1 MPKGVKA
8 FVNIFVESKELDS
21 VTEALLKLPEV
32 ADVYEVTGEYDL
44 IALVTTDTISS
55 FRDFLK
61 NKILRI
67 NGIRSTVTAVVIYT
81 HKREG
86 KLISE

>member
-1 MPKGVKA
+1 MPKNVKA
-8 FVNIFVESKELDS
+8 FLNIFVESKELDR
-21 VTEALLKLPEV
+21 VTEALVKLPEV
-32 ADVYEVTGEYDL
+32 IDVYEVTGEYDL
-44 IALVTTDTISS
+44 VTLVTTETISS

-61 NKILRI
+61 NKVLKID
-67 NGIRSTVTAVVIYT
+67 GVRSTVTAMIIYT

>member
-1 MPKGVKA
+1 MPRNVKA
-8 FVNIFVESKELDS
+8 FLNIFVESKELDS
-21 VTEALLKLPEV
+21 ITEALVKLPEV
-32 ADVYEVTGEYDL
+32 TDIYEVTGEYDL
-44 IALVTTDTISS
+44 VTLVTTDTISS

-61 NKILRI
+61 NKILKI
-67 NGIRSTVTAVVIYT
+67 DGIRSTVTAVVIYT

>member
-1 MPKGVKA
+1 MPRNVKA
-8 FVNIFVESKELDS
+8 FVNIFVESKELDR
-21 VTEALLKLPEV
+21 VTEALVKLPEV
-32 ADVYEVTGEYDL
+32 TDIYEVTGEYDL
-44 IALVTTDTISS
+44 VALVTTDTISS

-61 NKILRI
+61 NKILKI
-67 NGIRSTVTAVVIYT
+67 DGIRSTVTAMVIYT

>member
-1 MPKGVKA
+1 MPRNVKA
-8 FVNIFVESKELDS
+8 FVNIFVESKELDR
-21 VTEALLKLPEV
+21 VTEALVKLPEV
-32 ADVYEVTGEYDL
+32 TDIYEVTGEYDL
-44 IALVTTDTISS
+44 VALVTTETISS

-61 NKILRI
+61 NKILKI
-67 NGIRSTVTAVVIYT
+67 DGIRSTVTAMVIYT

>member
-1 MPKGVKA
+1 MPKNVKA
-8 FVNIFVESKELDS
+8 FLNIFVESKELDR
-21 VTEALLKLPEV
+21 VTEALVKLPEV
-32 ADVYEVTGEYDL
+32 TDIYEVTGEYDL
-44 IALVTTDTISS
+44 VTLVATETISS

-61 NKILRI
+61 NKILTI
-67 NGIRSTVTAVVIYT
+67 DGIRSTVTAMVIYT

>member
-1 MPKGVKA
+1 MPKNVKA
-8 FVNIFVESKELDS
+8 FLNIFVESKELDR

-32 ADVYEVTGEYDL
+32 TDIYEVTGEYDL
-44 IALVTTDTISS
+44 VTLVTTETISS

-61 NKILRI
+61 NKILTI
-67 NGIRSTVTAVVIYT
+67 DGIRSTVTAMIIYT

>member
-1 MPKGVKA
+1 MPKNVKA
-8 FVNIFVESKELDS
+8 FLNIFVESKELDR
-21 VTEALLKLPEV
+21 VTEALVKLPEV

-44 IALVTTDTISS
+44 VTLVTTDTISS

-61 NKILRI
+61 NKVLKID
-67 NGIRSTVTAVVIYT
+67 GVRSTVTAMVIYT

>member
-1 MPKGVKA
+1 MPKNVKA
-8 FVNIFVESKELDS
+8 FLNIFVESKELDR
-21 VTEALLKLPEV
+21 VTEALLRLPEV
-32 ADVYEVTGEYDL
+32 TDIYEVTGEYDL
-44 IALVTTDTISS
+44 VTLVTTETISS

-61 NKILRI
+61 NKILTI
-67 NGIRSTVTAVVIYT
+67 DGIRSTVTAMIIYT

>member
-1 MPKGVKA
+1 MPRKVKA
-8 FVNIFVESKELDS
+8 FLNIFVESKELDS
-21 VTEALLKLPEV
+21 ITEVLVKLPEV
-32 ADVYEVTGEYDL
+32 TDIYEVTGEYDL
-44 IALVTTDTISS
+44 VTLVTTDTISS

-61 NKILRI
+61 NKILKI
-67 NGIRSTVTAVVIYT
+67 DGIRSTVTAVVIYT

>member
-1 MPKGVKA
+1 MPKNVKA
-8 FVNIFVESKELDS
+8 FLNIFVESKELDR
-21 VTEALLKLPEV
+21 VTEALVKLPEV
-32 ADVYEVTGEYDL
+32 TDIYEVTGEYDL
-44 IALVTTDTISS
+44 VTLVITETISS

-61 NKILRI
+61 NKILTI
-67 NGIRSTVTAVVIYT
+67 DGIRSTVTAMVIYT

>member
-1 MPKGVKA
+1 MPRNVKA

-21 VTEALLKLPEV
+21 ITETLVKLPEV
-32 ADVYEVTGEYDL
+32 TDIYEVTGEYDL
-44 IALVTTDTISS
+44 VTLVTTDTISS

-61 NKILRI
+61 NKILKI
-67 NGIRSTVTAVVIYT
+67 DGIRSTVTAVVIYT

>member
-1 MPKGVKA
+1 MPKNVKA
-8 FVNIFVESKELDS
+8 FLNIFVESKELDK
-21 VTEALLKLPEV
+21 VTEALVKLPEV
-32 ADVYEVTGEYDL
+32 TDIYEVTGEYDL
-44 IALVTTDTISS
+44 VTLVATETISS

-61 NKILRI
+61 NKILTI
-67 NGIRSTVTAVVIYT
+67 DGIRSTVTAMVIYT

>member
-1 MPKGVKA
+1 MPKNVKA
-8 FVNIFVESKELDS
+8 FLNIFVESKELDR
-21 VTEALLKLPEV
+21 VTEALVKLPEV

-44 IALVTTDTISS
+44 VTLVTTETISS

-61 NKILRI
+61 NKVLKID
-67 NGIRSTVTAVVIYT
+67 GVRSTVTAMVIYT

>member
-1 MPKGVKA
+1 MPKNVKA
-8 FVNIFVESKELDS
+8 FLNIFVESKELDR
-21 VTEALLKLPEV
+21 VTEALVKLPEV
-32 ADVYEVTGEYDL
+32 TDIYEVTGEYDL
-44 IALVTTDTISS
+44 VTLVTTETISS

-61 NKILRI
+61 NKILTI
-67 NGIRSTVTAVVIYT
+67 DGIRSTVTAMVIYT